1 MLNNSRVEVEE
12 ECSLE
17 LGEKEVETLTIITL
31 ILLDFMNLY
40 VKEKEEEVQPVRSA

>member
-17 LGEKEVETLTIITL
+17 LGEKEGETLTVITL
-31 ILLDFMNLY
+31 ILLDLNLY
-40 VKEKEEEVQPVRSA
+40 VKEKEEAR